1 MEVPLLGQEDSTVNR
16 SETHVPEISN
26 CALEERHYSPE
37 REITQ
42 FSDLETLGIKNDEP
56 TVCEK
61 FVEVIMDNFQLSR
74 MRLE

>member
-1 MEVPLLGQEDSTVNR
+1 MEVPLPGQEDFTVNL

-42 FSDLETLGIKNDEP
+42 LSDLETLGIKNDEP
-56 TVCEK
+56 TVCEN
-61 FVEVIMDNFQLSR
+61 FVEVIMDNFQLSK